1 MAATDPDGGLFR
13 CDLPA
18 PTGPHPVG
26 TVDLH
31 LVDTRRS
38 DPWAEDD
45 SRPREL
51 MITVWY
57 PARRNAEAPATP
69 YATPGLGPAFDTFA
83 GSLGIPAGSVDWTG
97 IGTHTTVGAPVAH
110 AARRLPVVLYT
121 PGRLNPRFLDTT
133 VAAELASHGY
143 AVVAVDH
150 TYESLAV
157 EFPGGRVITPAP
169 ALAGEL
175 SPQVMKAAVDC
186 RVADLRFV
194 LNQLRLL
201 ARGGNPDADGRTLPA
216 GLGAALD
223 IGSVGVF
230 GHSLGGTAAAEA
242 MRLDRGISAGAVLE
256 GPLGYGPDDPELFA
270 PVTRTGL
277 RQPFLLAGSSYTPEL
292 PFTHTHVAA
301 WQALWKNS
309 PGWKRDLWTA
319 RARHQSYCDFQ
330 ILVPALA
337 ARFGTPPPAVVAA
350 MVGDIDP
357 VSGTDARR
365 AYLTAFFD
373 RTLKHRRRPLLD
385 NPTPHLPDVTR
396 ID

>member
-1 MAATDPDGGLFR
+1 MIRSSAGSTGRPVSRRLVLGGLTATAATLALPPSAGAATNPGGATTLDGATNPGASTNPGTATNPGAATDPDGGRFR

-31 LVDTRRS
+31 LVDPRRS
-38 DPWAEDD
+38 DPWAEDG

-57 PARRNAEAPATP
+57 PARRDAEAPATP

-97 IGTHTTVGAPVAH
+97 IGTHTTVGAPVAQ

-133 VAAELASHGY
+133 VTAELASHGY

-175 SPQVMKAAVDC
+175 SPQVMKAAV
-186 RVADLRFV
+186 
-194 LNQLRLL
+194 
-201 ARGGNPDADGRTLPA
+201 G
-216 GLGAALD
+216 
-223 IGSVGVF
+223 
-230 GHSLGGTAAAEA
+230 
-242 MRLDRGISAGAVLE
+242 
-256 GPLGYGPDDPELFA
+256 
-270 PVTRTGL
+270 
-277 RQPFLLAGSSYTPEL
+277 
-292 PFTHTHVAA
+292 
-301 WQALWKNS
+301 
-309 PGWKRDLWTA
+309 
-319 RARHQSYCDFQ
+319 
-330 ILVPALA
+330 
-337 ARFGTPPPAVVAA
+337 
-350 MVGDIDP
+350 
-357 VSGTDARR
+357 
-365 AYLTAFFD
+365 
-373 RTLKHRRRPLLD
+373 
-385 NPTPHLPDVTR
+385 
-396 ID
+396 